1 MKVALIGAGQR
12 GNIYAGYMKEKM
24 GVEIAAIVDVSK
36 EKLSVAKEKYEVK
49 DEFCFDSFEKFID
62 AGLKLDGVIIATM
75 DRDHYRETIACLNA
89 GYDIL
94 LEKPVSPDPKECM
107 EILET
112 AQKTGR
118 RILVCHVLRY
128 TNFFAAIKRI
138 IDSGELGRVVNIE
151 HAENVGNFHMAHSF
165 VRGNWRNSDESSP
178 IILQKSCHDM
188 DILVWLTGS
197 RASKISSFG
206 ELTYFKKENAPD
218 GSTDRCLECPVHDK
232 CRFDVRK
239 AYLPVRGGWPA
250 EVICKDQSEE
260 GLMEAFKTSPYGRCV
275 YKCDNN
281 VCDHQVTT
289 ILFENGVTAT
299 FNLSGLTNKMHR
311 VIKVMCENGEI
322 YGDDY
327 SNDIVVTAFSS
338 NALYEGES
346 RIMNVV
352 SEEGFHGGGD
362 YGLTKDFVSLIEHDD
377 AKALSGIEKS
387 IESHMMAFA
396 AEEARVTGKVVNM
409 EEFRKRWE
417 NR

>member
-12 GNIYAGYMKEKM
+12 GNIYATYMKEKM
-24 GVEIAAIVDVSK
+24 DVEIVAVVDISK
-36 EKLSVAKEKYEVK
+36 EKLERAKEKYDVSDDMLFES
-49 DEFCFDSFEKFID
+49 FDLF
-62 AGLKLDGVIIATM
+62 LKKNLELNAVIISTM
-75 DRDHYRETIACLNA
+75 DRDHYKETIACLKA

-94 LEKPVSPDPKECM
+94 LEKPISPDPRECM
-107 EILET
+107 EIE
-112 AQKTGR
+112 AVAKECDR
-118 RILVCHVLRY
+118 RIMVCHVLRY
-128 TNFFAAIKRI
+128 TNFFAAIKNI
-138 IDSGELGRVVNIE
+138 IDSGEIGKVVTID

-165 VRGNWRNSDESSP
+165 VRGNWRNSKESSP

-197 RASKISSFG
+197 RAERISSFG
-206 ELTYFKKENAPD
+206 NLNFFKKENAPE
-218 GSTDRCLECPVHDK
+218 GSADRCLECPVHDK

-275 YKCDNN
+275 YKCDND
-281 VCDHQVTT
+281 VCDNQVTT

-299 FNLSGLTNKMHR
+299 FHLSGLTDKMHR
-311 VIKVMCENGEI
+311 VIKVMCEHGEI
-322 YGDDY
+322 FGDDY
-327 SNDIVVTAFSS
+327 SNELIVTHYSS

-346 RIMNVV
+346 RTMNVV

-362 YGLTKDFVSLIEHDD
+362 YGLTKDFVSMIGDSG
-377 AKALSGIEKS
+377 AKALSSIDKS

-396 AEEARVTGKVVNM
+396 AEEARITGKTVSM
-409 EEFRKRWE
+409 DEFRKKYMI
-417 NR
+417 

>member
-12 GNIYAGYMKEKM
+12 GNIYATYMKEKM
-24 GVEIAAIVDVSK
+24 DVEIVAVVDISK
-36 EKLSVAKEKYEVK
+36 EKLERAKEKYDVSDDMLFE
-49 DEFCFDSFEKFID
+49 SFNLF
-62 AGLKLDGVIIATM
+62 LKKNLELNAVIISTM
-75 DRDHYRETIACLNA
+75 DRDHYKETIACLKA

-94 LEKPVSPDPKECM
+94 LEKPISPDPRECM
-107 EILET
+107 EIE
-112 AQKTGR
+112 AVAKECDR
-118 RILVCHVLRY
+118 RIMVCHVLRY
-128 TNFFAAIKRI
+128 TNFFAAIKNI
-138 IDSGELGRVVNIE
+138 IDSGEIGKVVTID

-165 VRGNWRNSDESSP
+165 VRGNWRNSRESSP

-197 RASKISSFG
+197 RAERISSFG
-206 ELTYFKKENAPD
+206 NLSFFKKENAPE
-218 GSTDRCLECPVHDK
+218 GSADRCLECPVHDK

-275 YKCDNN
+275 YKCDND
-281 VCDHQVTT
+281 VCDNQVTT

-299 FNLSGLTNKMHR
+299 FHLSGLTDKMHR
-311 VIKVMCENGEI
+311 VIKVMCEHGEI
-322 YGDDY
+322 FGDDY
-327 SNDIVVTAFSS
+327 SNELIVTHYSS

-346 RIMNVV
+346 RTMNVV

-362 YGLTKDFVSLIEHDD
+362 YGLTRDFVNMIGDSG
-377 AKALSGIEKS
+377 AKALSSIDKS

-396 AEEARVTGKVVNM
+396 AEEARITGKTVSM
-409 EEFRKRWE
+409 DEFRKKYMI
-417 NR
+417 